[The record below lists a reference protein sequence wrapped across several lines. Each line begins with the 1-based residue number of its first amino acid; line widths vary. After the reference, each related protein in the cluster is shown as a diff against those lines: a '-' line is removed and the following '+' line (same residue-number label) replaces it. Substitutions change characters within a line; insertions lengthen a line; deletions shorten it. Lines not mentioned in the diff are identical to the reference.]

1 MNRFAP
7 APTRREASILW
18 PLWLSV
24 LGLMIVGAAFI
35 YSATANTD
43 AANQLPWYRYRVFT
57 QGAAYGIGLA
67 AAFALSLLDY
77 GRIARWSLVAYWGA
91 VILLV
96 LVLIPGIGSDNGWGA
111 MRWIDLGPFQFQ
123 PAEFAK
129 LAFLFS
135 LANYLSRP
143 TGELGSSFVVAKGL
157 AMALLPFTL
166 IAAQPDLGSAAVFMP
181 IAFVQLL
188 VAGAPRRF
196 LVRFCAGIGLV
207 AALLLADALLVPEG
221 WHFVPL
227 KNYQR
232 ARIQV
237 YFGVN
242 PIPKDATPAQRAA
255 ARNELKR
262 KSYNIEQALISVGSG
277 GLTGKGWREGR
288 QSALGY
294 LPRTVAHNDF
304 IFSVIAEEKGF
315 LGSVTVLGLYAVLL
329 FTGIRVAGEARDRLG
344 RLLAV
349 GVVTLLFTHVFVNIG
364 MNIHLL
370 PVKGIPLPLL
380 SAGGTSVISSLV
392 AIGILQNI
400 HLYRRHY

>member
-1 MNRFAP
+1 MNLFAP

-24 LGLMIVGAAFI
+24 LGLMVVGAAFI

-77 GRIARWSLVAYWGA
+77 GRIARWSLVAYWGS

-96 LVLIPGIGSDNGWGA
+96 FVLIPGIGSDNGWGA

-196 LVRFCAGIGLV
+196 LVRFCAGIGFV